1 MKKYVFDDGKR
12 KVFKTIIQLFF
23 LMVLLSVTINGCVK
37 QKNCEGCIEGTL
49 INLEK
54 PIKVTNG
61 TIYAYFIPNDTKSD
75 DKQSKVS
82 ISIDNK
88 VPLEYRNKDSL
99 KVCATYE
106 VTKQTLLALYVP
118 SSHFTCIEK
127 VDD

>member
-1 MKKYVFDDGKR
+1 MIFS
-12 KVFKTIIQLFF
+12 
-23 LMVLLSVTINGCVK
+23 LSSCVK
-37 QKNCEGCIEGTL
+37 QKDCEGCVEGTL

-54 PIKVTNG
+54 PIKGTNG
-61 TIYAYFIPNDTKSD
+61 TIYAYFIPDDT
-75 DKQSKVS
+75 QSKVS

-88 VPLEYRNKDSL
+88 VPLEYRKKDSL

-106 VTKQTLLALYVP
+106 VTKQTLLTLFIP